1 MCFLVFFWKQFLI
14 FRVLDFIVQRLEAH
28 ETPTLLKILK
38 TQKTGVEMSLSQRL
52 MQFSAVQELEQLRL
66 EKQRLQTETRNLE
79 ARSTYGRS
87 GPVCVEWFQEISH
100 ISPGLKALSIS
111 SVLFSE
117 KDNPAAWH
125 LFLQRLIKS
134 ILFLRAMSC
143 PEECS
148 PSKSACKTL
157 D

>member
-1 MCFLVFFWKQFLI
+1 MIDGIPNRPLYFFQKDILVILRSLRDFFERTDVYTWHP
-14 FRVLDFIVQRLEAH
+14 EAH

-87 GPVCVEWFQEISH
+87 GPACVE
-100 ISPGLKALSIS
+100 
-111 SVLFSE
+111 
-117 KDNPAAWH
+117 
-125 LFLQRLIKS
+125 
-134 ILFLRAMSC
+134 C
-143 PEECS
+143 
-148 PSKSACKTL
+148 
-157 D
+157 